1 MSFVFEAL
9 KSCNTTFEKDISR
22 SGAITL
28 AHLIR
33 VKIKAGNHFLLNKNL
48 G

>member
-1 MSFVFEAL
+1 MTFVLEAL
-9 KSCNTTFEKDISR
+9 KSCNKNFEKDTSR
-22 SGAITL
+22 PGAITL
-28 AHLIR
+28 THLIR